1 MSAAS
6 SKPSRWRA
14 GETPGQGLREGPSPT
29 RGQGAQGIRAESP
42 LKTDEPPAPSGPFP
56 PAPSLKSLQYQEA
69 PGTSGHHPSPVQDP
83 WLPCPPPSLTLP
95 LLSDPHPHWR
105 SLASI
110 GFWKFPSHVC
120 LPSHQST
127 SASLAGK
134 MQTPLQGH
142 LQTPL
147 LQLSPNSNTE
157 GLTWLLKCSIWEGV
171 SIIQKLT
178 LENCVF
184 AAKAG

>member
-1 MSAAS
+1 MSAVS
-6 SKPSRWRA
+6 SKPSRRRA

-42 LKTDEPPAPSGPFP
+42 LKMDEPPAPSGPFP
-56 PAPSLKSLQYQEA
+56 HVPSLKSLQYQEA
-69 PGTSGHHPSPVQDP
+69 PGTPGHQPSPVQDP
-83 WLPCPPPSLTLP
+83 WLPCPLPSLI
-95 LLSDPHPHWR
+95 LSPYLTPTPHWR

-110 GFWKFPSHVC
+110 GFWKFPSHVR

-127 SASLAGK
+127 SVSLAGK

-147 LQLSPNSNTE
+147 LQLSPDTG
-157 GLTWLLKCSIWEGV
+157 GLTWLVKCSIWEGV

-178 LENCVF
+178 LESCVF